1 MFHRIIPSLDIMAT
15 LAAILV
21 LIFLLRETAIAQP
34 KQPISIP
41 LGTYL
46 HPTSEPTAWYSPSR
60 RFAFGF
66 FPEGMG
72 FKVGIWLVNG
82 PNNNTVVWCAHR
94 DDPGISSDATLE
106 FVDGKILLKTGQ
118 TKEKIIDPESAYSAS
133 MLDSGNFVVYNQ
145 DSDIIWESFRVPTDT
160 ILGGQNLSIGGE
172 LVPGISST
180 NHSSGRFRLEMQI
193 DGNLVAYPMN
203 LGQAVDAYWASQT
216 CCNGKMHLVLN
227 TDGSMLVV
235 HDSGASLTRELHKSS
250 VPNNDTIYRATI
262 DYDGNFRL
270 YSHSFSSDGNFNMK
284 IEWQAIDNVCDIKG
298 FCGLNSYCGMKDN
311 APYCI
316 CLPGTTYIDKDQS
329 FGGCERDFTRGKC
342 IAGKED
348 ASVFRITAATNL
360 TWQDPP
366 YFVTSILGKEDCS
379 KSCSQDCDCD
389 AALYDGSSRCT
400 KHKLPLR
407 YVKSDTEGSDTAFF
421 KVSNAITRSI
431 EKDHAK
437 LPWLLI
443 LVISLGSVAYYGAA
457 IAFSSFFIF
466 KFRIL
471 QYRKQLQTGNKG
483 LTKEFILRTCT
494 YRELKRATNGFKEE
508 LGKGSFGAVYRGSFD
523 KGKTLVAVKRLEKVV
538 EEGER
543 EFRAEMRAIG
553 RTRHKNLVRLIGYCA
568 EGSKR
573 LLVYEYMSNG
583 CLANLLFK
591 AKQHPDWTERLRI
604 ALNVARGIHYLH
616 EECEAPIIHCDIKP
630 QNILLDDS
638 GTAKISDFGL
648 AKLLMPDQTRT
659 FTGVRGTRGY
669 LAPEW
674 QTNAPISVKVDVY
687 SYGIV
692 LLEIICC
699 RRNIEVYVS
708 KIEEIQLCV
717 WAYKCLVNM
726 ELDTL
731 VKGEEVDRDAL
742 QRMVAVAIWCIQDEP
757 PLRPSMKQVLQML
770 EGLKEVPIP
779 PCPSACN
786 S

>member
-1 MFHRIIPSLDIMAT
+1 MFHRIIPSLDIMAV

-21 LIFLLRETAIAQP
+21 LIFLLPETAKAQP

-41 LGTYL
+41 LGSYL

-66 FPEGMG
+66 FREGMG

-118 TKEKIIDPESAYSAS
+118 SKQKIIDPESAYSAS

-145 DSDIIWESFRVPTDT
+145 DSDIIWESSRVPTDT

-172 LVPGISST
+172 LIPGISST

-227 TDGSMLVV
+227 SNGSMLVV
-235 HDSGASLTRELHKSS
+235 HDSGASLTRELHSSS
-250 VPNNDTIYRATI
+250 VPNNDTIYRATF

-270 YSHSFSSDGNFNMK
+270 YSHSFSSDGNSNMK

-316 CLPGTTYIDKDQS
+316 CLPGTTYIDKDQN

-366 YFVTSILGKEDCS
+366 YFVTSVLGKEDCS
-379 KSCSQDCDCD
+379 KSCSEDCDCD

-407 YVKSDTEGSDTAFF
+407 
-421 KVSNAITRSI
+421 
-431 EKDHAK
+431 
-437 LPWLLI
+437 
-443 LVISLGSVAYYGAA
+443 
-457 IAFSSFFIF
+457 
-466 KFRIL
+466 
-471 QYRKQLQTGNKG
+471 
-483 LTKEFILRTCT
+483 
-494 YRELKRATNGFKEE
+494 
-508 LGKGSFGAVYRGSFD
+508 
-523 KGKTLVAVKRLEKVV
+523 
-538 EEGER
+538 
-543 EFRAEMRAIG
+543 
-553 RTRHKNLVRLIGYCA
+553 
-568 EGSKR
+568 
-573 LLVYEYMSNG
+573 
-583 CLANLLFK
+583 
-591 AKQHPDWTERLRI
+591 
-604 ALNVARGIHYLH
+604 
-616 EECEAPIIHCDIKP
+616 
-630 QNILLDDS
+630 
-638 GTAKISDFGL
+638 
-648 AKLLMPDQTRT
+648 
-659 FTGVRGTRGY
+659 
-669 LAPEW
+669 
-674 QTNAPISVKVDVY
+674 
-687 SYGIV
+687 
-692 LLEIICC
+692 
-699 RRNIEVYVS
+699 RNIEVFNVS

-717 WAYKCLVNM
+717 WAYQCLVTM

-731 VKGEEVDRDAL
+731 VKGEEVDRNTL

-757 PLRPSMKQVLQML
+757 ALRPSMKRVLQML